1 MSENLS
7 KVALF
12 NEHGD
17 DSIEAQQIVGGNP
30 TGISNMNENRFP
42 WTNSVYRRMVANHWI
57 PEKVSM
63 VDDKLSIENL
73 TPAEYEALM
82 DTLAFLIF
90 LDSYQVLNLPNISQY
105 ITSPAIR
112 NLITIQEFQEVIHSQ
127 SYQYMLDS
135 LFPLTTREEIYNR
148 WRSNPNLMDRIQFVT
163 EVGEEFE
170 RNPTEQNFKKVIIM
184 NFILES
190 IYFYQGFMF
199 FDQLASREKL
209 VQSAVMID
217 YIRTDEITHIGIF
230 SHIIKEMFDEDDYK
244 LLEQMVLESGDHE
257 IEWAHFIYGDKILG
271 ISTHSSVEYVKYLVN
286 HRLNMFKIAN
296 PYPEQGLKNPYAHLE
311 EKSRGNFF
319 EAAAITDYDR
329 ADSISG
335 WDSF

>member
-1 MSENLS
+1 MAELQ
-7 KVALF
+7 KIAMF

-17 DSIEAQQIVGGNP
+17 DSLESQKIVGGNP
-30 TGISNMNENRFP
+30 TGISNMNENRYA
-42 WTNSVYRRMVANHWI
+42 WTNAMYRRMVANHWI

-63 VDDKLSIENL
+63 VDDKITVENL
-73 TPAEYEALM
+73 TEDELEAVK

-90 LDSYQVLNLPNISQY
+90 LDSYQVLNLPNIAEY

-112 NLITIQEFQEVIHSQ
+112 NLLVIQEFQEVIHSQ

-135 LFPLTTREEIYNR
+135 LFPMMTREEIYNR
-148 WRSNPNLMDRIQFVT
+148 WRSNPNLMKRIKFVT
-163 EVGEEFE
+163 SVGEEFLA
-170 RNPTEQNFKKVIIM
+170 NPTEQNFKKVMIM

-209 VQSAVMID
+209 VQSDVMID

-230 SHIIKEMFDEDDYK
+230 LHIIKELFDEDDY
-244 LLEQMVLESGDHE
+244 LMLEQMVLESAEHE
-257 IEWAHFIYGDKILG
+257 IEWAHTVYGDKILG
-271 ISTHSSVEYVKYLVN
+271 ISKGSSIEYVHYLVN
-286 HRLNMFKIAN
+286 HRLNMFKREL
-296 PYPEQGLKNPYAHLE
+296 PFPDQGLTNPYAHLE

-329 ADSISG
+329 ADSVNG
-335 WDSF
+335 WDDF